1 VYKICKLAEA
11 AGVGQALTGS
21 VAMDLDDP
29 AEAAWRFVGGEAY
42 RAYIAH
48 PDYGDCARLTLG
60 NWALKIRKHARIER
74 ALHDLTHWLAAEAAV
89 ALSAEPQGLTA
100 QTLEKLLLELR
111 VASRG
116 RGGLLLA
123 YLQYRRLIEP
133 EEDGKGRYRRYRP
146 TAELADFM
154 KLRFRRDMEVI
165 TALDPAIG
173 AALARW
179 DEPGLF
185 DRAMAAGRPLAVCS
199 VRYKRPREDTLEP
212 IIERKH
218 GLTILGQILLSED
231 DGSDFPRRDPV
242 RLNVVDIARRSGAER
257 HQVMH
262 VLKVARQR
270 GFLLDKADGSVTF
283 APGLIERIERTLG
296 TYWRSLAWRARAA
309 MEG

>member
-1 VYKICKLAEA
+1 VYKFCKIAEA
-11 AGVGQALTGS
+11 SAVGQSLTGDK
-21 VAMDLDDP
+21 AMDLDDP
-29 AEAAWRFVGGEAY
+29 AEAAWRFVGGDAY
-42 RAYIAH
+42 LAYVAH

-89 ALSAEPQGLTA
+89 ALAAEPDGLTA
-100 QTLEKLLLELR
+100 QTLEQLLLELK

-123 YLQYRRLIEP
+123 YLQYRGLIEP
-133 EEDGKGRYRRYRP
+133 EEGGRGRYRRYRP
-146 TAELADFM
+146 TSELTDFM

-173 AALARW
+173 AVLARW
-179 DEPGLF
+179 DEPGVF
-185 DRAMAAGRPLAVCS
+185 DRAMAAGRSLAVCS
-199 VRYKRPREDTLEP
+199 VRYKRPREVSLEP

-218 GLTILGQILLSED
+218 GMTILGQILLSED
-231 DGSDFPRRDPV
+231 DGSDFPRRDAV

-262 VLKVARQR
+262 VLKLARQR
-270 GFLLDKADGSVTF
+270 GFILDRPDGSVVF
-283 APGLIERIERTLG
+283 APGLIERIQRTLG
-296 TYWRSLAWRARAA
+296 MYWRALVWRARAA
-309 MEG
+309 LAG